1 MITTTTRQETICRK
15 ISAEIKTAKAKC
27 QEPTQENY
35 IYWCGYRDGLD
46 KAHELAQYATEVKRD
61 PLLLP
66 MLESGVHNTNFKG

>member
-1 MITTTTRQETICRK
+1 MTTRQETICRK
-15 ISAEIKTAKAKC
+15 ISSEIKTAKAKC